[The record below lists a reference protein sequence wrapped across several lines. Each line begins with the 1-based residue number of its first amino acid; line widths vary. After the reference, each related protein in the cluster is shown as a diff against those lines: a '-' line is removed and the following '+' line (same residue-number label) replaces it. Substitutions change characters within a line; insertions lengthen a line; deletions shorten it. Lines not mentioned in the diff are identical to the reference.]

1 MLKLLKKLKKKD
13 FILIFISLFII
24 TLSVYLELELPTYTK
39 ELTRLIQLADSQ
51 IEDILLTGG
60 KMLLFALGGTIC
72 TIISGYISA
81 YVSADLSYNVRE
93 DLFNHIM
100 DLDEVEMKTMSTST
114 LITRTTND
122 ITQIQM
128 VMSMGLTM
136 MFKAPLMAIWGTIK
150 VIHTSWQFSV
160 ATAVAVVVMVSV
172 ILLIMSLVLPRF
184 KKVQKL
190 TDDMNRIA
198 RENLTGIKVVR
209 AFNAEKFEEEKF
221 DQKNDELIDI
231 QLFNRSLFSLMMPL
245 MTLIMSGI
253 SLAVYWIGAYLL
265 NAADLLN
272 KGDVLGDIV
281 AFGSYGIMI
290 IQAFMLL
297 TMIFM
302 MIPRAEVSAKRI
314 NEVLAIPVQIKEGK
328 EEKEA
333 ELKGDVEFNNVS
345 FHFLEGENVLN
356 DISFHVKKGETLAII
371 GATGSGKSTI
381 VNLVTR
387 LLEATQGEIK
397 IDGQDIRSYSFDTL
411 YQKIG
416 FVQQKAVLFSDS
428 VRNNLLFGLKN
439 QEKTDDE
446 LWEALD
452 IAQAK
457 NFVGNLPNQ
466 LDATIAEGGTN
477 LSGGQKQRLSIARA
491 LVRKPEILIFDDSFS
506 ALDYKTDKE
515 LRKQIAT
522 QLKGT
527 TCIIVAQRIGT
538 IRNADQILVLDDGQI
553 VGHGKHE
560 ELLKTCSVYQEIALS
575 QLSKEEL
582 EKGGDA
588 YAAHETKSE

>member
-24 TLSVYLELELPTYTK
+24 TLSVYLEFELPTYTK

-93 DLFNHIM
+93 DLFNHII

-221 DQKNDELIDI
+221 DQKNDELIHI

-272 KGDVLGDIV
+272 KGNVLGDIV

-466 LDATIAEGGTN
+466 LDAPIAEGGTN

-582 EKGGDA
+582 EKGGEA
-588 YAAHETKSE
+588 YATHETKSK

>member
-13 FILIFISLFII
+13 YILIFISLFII

-457 NFVGNLPNQ
+457 NFVSNLPNQ

>member
-582 EKGGDA
+582 EKGDDA
-588 YAAHETKSE
+588 YATHETKSE

>member
-13 FILIFISLFII
+13 YILIFISLFII

-221 DQKNDELIDI
+221 DQKNDELIHI

-272 KGDVLGDIV
+272 KGDALGDIV

-387 LLEATQGEIK
+387 LLEATHGEIK

-588 YAAHETKSE
+588 YATHETKSE

>member
-221 DQKNDELIDI
+221 DQKNDELIHI

-466 LDATIAEGGTN
+466 LDAPIAEGGTN

-538 IRNADQILVLDDGQI
+538 IRSADQILVLDDGQI

-588 YAAHETKSE
+588 YATHETKSE

>member
-24 TLSVYLELELPTYTK
+24 TLSVYLELKLPTYTK

-457 NFVGNLPNQ
+457 NFVSNLPNQ

>member
-272 KGDVLGDIV
+272 KGDALGDIV

-538 IRNADQILVLDDGQI
+538 IQNADQILVLDDGQI

-588 YAAHETKSE
+588 YATHETKSE

>member
-13 FILIFISLFII
+13 YILIFISLFII

-588 YAAHETKSE
+588 YATHETKSE

>member
-265 NAADLLN
+265 NAANLLN

-457 NFVGNLPNQ
+457 NFVSNLPNQ

-491 LVRKPEILIFDDSFS
+491 LVRRPEILIFDDSFS

>member
-39 ELTRLIQLADSQ
+39 ELTHLIQLADSQ

-150 VIHTSWQFSV
+150 VIHTSWQFSL

-221 DQKNDELIDI
+221 DQKNDELIHI

-265 NAADLLN
+265 NAADLLS

-333 ELKGDVEFNNVS
+333 ELKGDVEFHNVS

-356 DISFHVKKGETLAII
+356 DISFHVKEGETLAII

-381 VNLVTR
+381 VNLVAR

-439 QEKTDDE
+439 QEKTDEE
-446 LWEALD
+446 LWKALD

-457 NFVGNLPNQ
+457 NFVSNLPHQ
-466 LDATIAEGGTN
+466 LDAPIAEGGTN

-582 EKGGDA
+582 EKGGEA
-588 YAAHETKSE
+588 YATHETKSE

>member
-457 NFVGNLPNQ
+457 NFVSTLPNQ

>member
-93 DLFNHIM
+93 DLFNHII

-221 DQKNDELIDI
+221 DQKNDELIHI

-588 YAAHETKSE
+588 YATHETKSE

>member
-428 VRNNLLFGLKN
+428 VSNNLLFGLKN

-588 YAAHETKSE
+588 YATHETKSE

>member
-13 FILIFISLFII
+13 YILIFISLFII

-328 EEKEA
+328 EEKKA

-582 EKGGDA
+582 EKGDDA
-588 YAAHETKSE
+588 YATHETKSE

>member
-13 FILIFISLFII
+13 YILIFISLFII

-272 KGDVLGDIV
+272 KGDALGDIV

-328 EEKEA
+328 EEKKA
-333 ELKGDVEFNNVS
+333 ELKGDIEFNNVS

-588 YAAHETKSE
+588 YATHETKSE

>member
-150 VIHTSWQFSV
+150 VMHTSWQFSV

-457 NFVGNLPNQ
+457 SFVGNLPNQ
-466 LDATIAEGGTN
+466 LDAPIAEGGTN

-515 LRKQIAT
+515 LRKQIVT

-588 YAAHETKSE
+588 YATHETKNE

>member
-221 DQKNDELIDI
+221 DQKNDELIHI

-466 LDATIAEGGTN
+466 LDAPIAEGGTN

-588 YAAHETKSE
+588 YATHETKSK

>member
-13 FILIFISLFII
+13 YILIFISLFII

-93 DLFNHIM
+93 DLFNHII

-136 MFKAPLMAIWGTIK
+136 MFKAPLMAILGTIK

-221 DQKNDELIDI
+221 DQKNDELIHI

-253 SLAVYWIGAYLL
+253 SLVVYWIGAYLL

-466 LDATIAEGGTN
+466 LDAPIAEGGTN

-588 YAAHETKSE
+588 YATHETKSE

>member
-272 KGDVLGDIV
+272 KGDALGDIV

-397 IDGQDIRSYSFDTL
+397 IDGQDIRSYSFDKL

-588 YAAHETKSE
+588 YATHETKSE

>member
-265 NAADLLN
+265 NAANLLN

-457 NFVGNLPNQ
+457 NFVSNLPNQ

>member
-328 EEKEA
+328 EEKKA

-588 YAAHETKSE
+588 YATHETKSE

>member
-221 DQKNDELIDI
+221 DQKNDELIHI

-265 NAADLLN
+265 NAANLLN

-466 LDATIAEGGTN
+466 LDAPIAEGGTN

-588 YAAHETKSE
+588 YATHETKSE

>member
-93 DLFNHIM
+93 DLFNHII

-221 DQKNDELIDI
+221 DQKNDELIHI

-328 EEKEA
+328 EEKET

-416 FVQQKAVLFSDS
+416 FVQQKAILFSDS

-466 LDATIAEGGTN
+466 LDAPIAEGGTN

-588 YAAHETKSE
+588 YATHETKSE

>member
-150 VIHTSWQFSV
+150 VIHTSWQFSL

-221 DQKNDELIDI
+221 DQKNDELIHI

-265 NAADLLN
+265 NAADLLS

-333 ELKGDVEFNNVS
+333 ELKGDVEFHNVS

-356 DISFHVKKGETLAII
+356 DISFHVKEGETLAII

-381 VNLVTR
+381 VNLVAR

-439 QEKTDDE
+439 QEKTDEE
-446 LWEALD
+446 LWKALD

-457 NFVGNLPNQ
+457 NFVSNLPHQ
-466 LDATIAEGGTN
+466 LDAPIAEGGTN

-582 EKGGDA
+582 EKGGEA
-588 YAAHETKSE
+588 YATHETKSE

>member
-39 ELTRLIQLADSQ
+39 ELTRLIQLADNQ

-588 YAAHETKSE
+588 YATHETKSE

>member
-221 DQKNDELIDI
+221 DQKNDELIHI

-314 NEVLAIPVQIKEGK
+314 NEVLAIPAQIKEGK

-466 LDATIAEGGTN
+466 LDAPIAEGGTN

-588 YAAHETKSE
+588 YDTHETKSE

>member
-160 ATAVAVVVMVSV
+160 ATAVAIVVMVSV

-588 YAAHETKSE
+588 YATHETKSE

>member
-13 FILIFISLFII
+13 YILIFISLFII

-272 KGDVLGDIV
+272 KGDALGDIV

-328 EEKEA
+328 EEKKA
-333 ELKGDVEFNNVS
+333 ELKGDIEFNNVS

-466 LDATIAEGGTN
+466 LDAAIAEGGTN

-588 YAAHETKSE
+588 YATHETKSE

>member
-51 IEDILLTGG
+51 IENILLTGG

-272 KGDVLGDIV
+272 KGDALGDIV

-588 YAAHETKSE
+588 YATHETKSE

>member
-160 ATAVAVVVMVSV
+160 ATAVAVVVMASV

-221 DQKNDELIDI
+221 DQKNDELIHI

-272 KGDVLGDIV
+272 KGDALGDIV

-588 YAAHETKSE
+588 YATHETKSE

>member
-457 NFVGNLPNQ
+457 NFVSNLPNQ

-560 ELLKTCSVYQEIALS
+560 ELLKTCPVYQEIALS

>member
-221 DQKNDELIDI
+221 DQKNDELIHI

-466 LDATIAEGGTN
+466 LDAPIAEGGTN

-588 YAAHETKSE
+588 YATHETKNE

>member
-122 ITQIQM
+122 ITQTQM

-221 DQKNDELIDI
+221 DQKNDELIHI

-416 FVQQKAVLFSDS
+416 FVQQKAILFSDS

-466 LDATIAEGGTN
+466 LDAPIAEGGTN

-588 YAAHETKSE
+588 YATHETKSE

>member
-221 DQKNDELIDI
+221 DQKNDELIHI

-272 KGDVLGDIV
+272 KGDALGDIV

>member
-209 AFNAEKFEEEKF
+209 AFNAEKFEEEKI

-272 KGDVLGDIV
+272 KGDALGDIV

-457 NFVGNLPNQ
+457 NFVSNLPNQ

>member
-72 TIISGYISA
+72 TIISSYISA

-150 VIHTSWQFSV
+150 VIHTSWQFSL

-387 LLEATQGEIK
+387 LLEATHGEIK

-491 LVRKPEILIFDDSFS
+491 IVRKPEILIFDDSFS

-588 YAAHETKSE
+588 YATHETKSE

>member
-93 DLFNHIM
+93 DLFNHII

-221 DQKNDELIDI
+221 DQKNDELIHI

-381 VNLVTR
+381 VNLVAR

-466 LDATIAEGGTN
+466 LDAPIAEGGTN

-588 YAAHETKSE
+588 YATHETKSK

>member
-221 DQKNDELIDI
+221 DQKNDELIHI

-466 LDATIAEGGTN
+466 LDAPIAEGGTN

-588 YAAHETKSE
+588 YATHETKSE